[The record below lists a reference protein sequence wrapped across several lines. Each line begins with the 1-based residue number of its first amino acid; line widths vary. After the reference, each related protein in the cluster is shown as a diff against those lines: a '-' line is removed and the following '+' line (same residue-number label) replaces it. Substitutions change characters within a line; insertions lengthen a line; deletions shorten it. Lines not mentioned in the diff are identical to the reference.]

1 VVAAFDYTLPGDF
14 LVRQFKAGRRFSH
27 ARFLAAMLAR
37 AVMEDAQQLSQD
49 TILVPV
55 PASRA
60 SIMQRGFNP
69 AAEIARYL
77 APRLSLPC
85 RPGLLVRHHEGERQT
100 HLPRVQRMRQA
111 SGLYACTASVDGA
124 TVAVVDD
131 VLTTGSTLHGISLQ
145 LKAAGAVAVW
155 GLVLAR
161 TPYR

>member
-1 VVAAFDYTLPGDF
+1 
-14 LVRQFKAGRRFSH
+14 
-27 ARFLAAMLAR
+27 
-37 AVMEDAQQLSQD
+37 
-49 TILVPV
+49 
-55 PASRA
+55 
-60 SIMQRGFNP
+60 
-69 AAEIARYL
+69 
-77 APRLSLPC
+77 
-85 RPGLLVRHHEGERQT
+85 
-100 HLPRVQRMRQA
+100 MRQA